1 MRTMLVALQ
10 TVVITL
16 LLSFAAPMNA
26 QAAPA
31 SSYTQT
37 RYPIVLVH
45 GLFGFDQLF
54 GSIDY
59 WYGISDGLRRGGA
72 TTYVAQVSQLG
83 NDVTRGNQLIAQ
95 LENLRA
101 VYGYAKF
108 NLIGHSQGGLTI
120 RYVAAVRPDLV
131 ASVTS
136 FGTPHRGSAVADGI
150 STLAPA
156 GTVQRWLAV
165 SFATALGDLINVFS
179 GGHNSQNALDA
190 LRQLSSAGAAQFNLQ
205 FPAGAPTSACGS
217 GPAMVNGIRYYSFG
231 GTSPTTNLVDPSDAL
246 LAAGNL
252 FFHGAANDGL
262 VSRCSSHWGT
272 VIRDNYRWNHLDE
285 VNQLLGLR
293 GWFSADP
300 VEVYRTQANRLK
312 GLGL

>member
-10 TVVITL
+10 TVVVTL
-16 LLSFAAPMNA
+16 MLSLAAPVNA
-26 QAAPA
+26 LAAAA
-31 SSYTQT
+31 SGYTQT

-54 GSIDY
+54 GSVDY
-59 WYGISDGLRRGGA
+59 WYGINDGLRRGGA

-83 NDVTRGNQLIAQ
+83 NEVTRGNQLIAQ

-101 VYGYAKF
+101 VYGYRKF

-136 FGTPHRGSAVADGI
+136 AGTPHQGSAVADGI

-165 SFATALGDLINVFS
+165 SFATALGDLINTFS
-179 GGHNSQNALDA
+179 GGHNPQNAMDA
-190 LRQLSSAGAAQFNLQ
+190 LRQLSSAGAVQFNAQFSAGE
-205 FPAGAPTSACGS
+205 PASACGS
-217 GPAMVNGIRYYSFG
+217 GPAVVNGIRYYSFG
-231 GTSPTTNLVDPSDAL
+231 GTSPTTNVFDPSDAL

-252 FFHGAANDGL
+252 FFHGSANDGL
-262 VSRCSSHWGT
+262 VSRCSSHWGA
-272 VIRDNYRWNHLDE
+272 VIRDNYGWNHLDE
-285 VNQLLGLR
+285 VNQLFGVR
-293 GWFSADP
+293 GWFSANP

-312 GLGL
+312 GVGL